1 MFLNST
7 PTISNWSQD
16 GTEFSVLFDDS
27 IFGDNI
33 EIPDKLAQGGLQYY
47 SLLVGVIK
55 GALEMIQIKVD
66 CSVVRCPFLNGGGPL
81 EVRIK
86 FVKLIEDEVPPS
98 DF

>member
-1 MFLNST
+1 MFLNTT
-7 PTISNWSQD
+7 PTLSNWSQD
-16 GTEFSVLFDDS
+16 GTEFSLVCDEA
-27 IFGDNI
+27 IFGENI
-33 EIPDKLAQGGLQYY
+33 EIPDYLAKGGLQYH

-66 CSVVRCPFLNGGGPL
+66 CSVVRCPLLNAGGPL

-86 FVKLIEDEVPPS
+86 FLKLIEDEIPPA